1 MQERNFPT
9 ATPAEKIVITAAAAP
24 INSNT
29 IIASPPFYAISL
41 RISMYSEGINPS
53 ERGLIPPTIFLME
66 ICLHGSTHKKILSQ
80 FYTPLNTFFE
90 HTFDICSISNSNAL
104 EPFYY
109 NFYYIFSFKKSKSS
123 LNLLPSVTSFL
134 K

>member
-1 MQERNFPT
+1 MQERYFPT

-24 INSNT
+24 IISNT

-41 RISMYSEGINPS
+41 RISMYSEGITPS

-80 FYTPLNTFFE
+80 FYTPLNTFFRTYIRT
-90 HTFDICSISNSNAL
+90 HAGIHNSTAIEPLRTLLYAL
-104 EPFYY
+104 LFVYPAD
-109 NFYYIFSFKKSKSS
+109 NFVQPQTTAYIF
-123 LNLLPSVTSFL
+123 
-134 K
+134 